1 MTTGSLGL
9 RSSGSYGS
17 LQQQLFQ
24 NNSSPIQTTPPI
36 PRKPPR
42 LFKEKEGSFL
52 WICKFAPRKNVGM
65 LLLCVVSAAAF
76 LWVLYVGKGKDTAEQ
91 SNRMFAP
98 ETVHKYIFRGIESIK
113 KTNVGR
119 SASTIQPPPPPPPP
133 PVYFKGYT
141 LPPGNSCEGFTLP
154 PPPADKKRTG
164 PRPCSVC
171 YLPVDQAIALMP
183 EAPSFSPGVSNLTYI
198 HEENQSKTEFGG
210 SNFGGYPS
218 LVQRNDSY
226 DIRESMSVHCGFVR
240 GMRPGHQTGFNI
252 DDSNLLEMESCQGV
266 VVASAIFGAFD
277 LIRQPKNTSEYAK
290 KNVCFYM
297 FVDEETEAFLR
308 NSSELSSSMKIG
320 LWRIVVVHNL
330 PYDDPRRNGK
340 VPKLLLHR
348 LFPNARYSLWIDGK
362 LELVVDPYQILERF
376 LWRQNAS
383 FAISRHYKRFDVFVE
398 AEANKVAAKFDNA
411 SIDFQ
416 VEFYKK
422 EGMTPYSRAK
432 LPITSDVPEGCVIIR
447 EHVPIS
453 NLFTCLW
460 FNEVDR
466 FTPRDQISFAI
477 VRDKIMSKTNWTVNM
492 FLDCERRN
500 FVIQGYHR
508 DILERPPTPP
518 RASIIVHPPP
528 PVNLEARQTSPI
540 FSTSTVIKQSTQPSS
555 LAKQRRSSSE
565 LEFDKYIHDYLVK
578 KGMFNTA
585 ETFASE
591 ANVLNS
597 SDVVIKSPEGFLAE
611 WWHVIY
617 DAHTSNQAEH
627 AQGSYAE
634 ATRTM
639 DNVVPHTPSVVLAS
653 SPHSARRAH
662 KISLLAAAFSPERM
676 QEKCHL
682 MTPEDEVTSK
692 MVRLSQPVPFVT
704 DSS

>member
-1 MTTGSLGL
+1 MVLYSNNYVRIIRHQYKQHHLFQESLSSCL
-9 RSSGSYGS
+9 RRKKDCFYGS
-17 LQQQLFQ
+17 ANSPLERMSGCCCCVLFLLPLFFGSCMLAKVKMQQNKVIGCLLQKLYINIFLGVLSQLKKLMLAEVHQ
-24 NNSSPIQTTPPI
+24 LSN
-36 PRKPPR
+36 
-42 LFKEKEGSFL
+42 
-52 WICKFAPRKNVGM
+52 
-65 LLLCVVSAAAF
+65 LLL
-76 LWVLYVGKGKDTAEQ
+76 LLLLL
-91 SNRMFAP
+91 
-98 ETVHKYIFRGIESIK
+98 
-113 KTNVGR
+113 
-119 SASTIQPPPPPPPP
+119 PPPPPP
-133 PVYFKGYT
+133 PVYFQGYT
-141 LPPGNSCEGFTLP
+141 LPPGNPCEGFTLP

-164 PRPCSVC
+164 PRPCPVC
-171 YLPVDQAIALMP
+171 YLPVEQAIALMP

-210 SNFGGYPS
+210 SDFGGYPS

-226 DIRESMSVHCGFVR
+226 DIRESMIVHCG
-240 GMRPGHQTGFNI
+240 GIRPGHQTGFDI
-252 DDSNLLEMESCQGV
+252 DDSDLLEMESCQGV

-308 NSSELSSSMKIG
+308 NSSELNSSMRIG

-376 LWRQNAS
+376 LWRKSAS

-398 AEANKVAAKFDNA
+398 AEANKIAAKFDNA
-411 SIDFQ
+411 SIEFQ
-416 VEFYKK
+416 VEFYKN
-422 EGMTPYSRAK
+422 EGLTPYTRAK

-508 DILERPPTPP
+508 DILERPTPP

-528 PVNLEARQTSPI
+528 PVILEARQTSPI
-540 FSTSTVIKQSTQPSS
+540 VSTSTVISTT
-555 LAKQRRSSSE
+555 
-565 LEFDKYIHDYLVK
+565 IK
-578 KGMFNTA
+578 KIPTKRGR
-585 ETFASE
+585 ERKSKRHRK
-591 ANVLNS
+591 
-597 SDVVIKSPEGFLAE
+597 VIAGNKDHNF
-611 WWHVIY
+611 I
-617 DAHTSNQAEH
+617 
-627 AQGSYAE
+627 
-634 ATRTM
+634 
-639 DNVVPHTPSVVLAS
+639 
-653 SPHSARRAH
+653 
-662 KISLLAAAFSPERM
+662 
-676 QEKCHL
+676 
-682 MTPEDEVTSK
+682 
-692 MVRLSQPVPFVT
+692 
-704 DSS
+704 